1 MAMDNDDAVRS
12 ANARTLDRMM
22 TYLAAEDFDSIF
34 ELWHEDSALEIAF
47 MPNHAL
53 RRVEGRDNV
62 KTFFQAV
69 NGNDLGEINLTVRSI
84 MPMHDPNAFFA
95 EYTGEATVK
104 ATGGTYRMDYLG
116 LFRFVEGKIVLWKE
130 YYDAVAAILWNRQD
144 QIRPTPP
151 VDVVWE

>member
-1 MAMDNDDAVRS
+1 MAPNNDEAVRS
-12 ANARTLDRMM
+12 ANAATLGQMM

-62 KTFFQAV
+62 KAFFQGV
-69 NGNDLGEINLTVRSI
+69 NGSDLGEINLTVAGI

-116 LFRFVEGKIVLWKE
+116 LFRFMDGKIVLWRE
-130 YYDAVAAILWNRQD
+130 YYDAVRAILWNRQD
-144 QIRPTPP
+144 QIRPTSP
-151 VDVVWE
+151 VDVVWG

>member
-1 MAMDNDDAVRS
+1 MAPEDDEAVRS
-12 ANARTLDRMM
+12 ANAATLTQMM

-34 ELWHEDSALEIAF
+34 ELWDQDSALEIAF

-53 RRVEGRDNV
+53 RRVEGREQV
-62 KTFFQAV
+62 KAFFQGV
-69 NGNDLGEINLTVRSI
+69 NGSDLGEINLTVSSI

-104 ATGGTYRMDYLG
+104 ATGGTYRMEYLG
-116 LFRFVEGKIVLWKE
+116 LFRFREGKIVLWKE
-130 YYDAVAAILWNRQD
+130 YYDAVRAILWNRQD

-151 VDVVWE
+151 IDVVWE